1 MGFWEFFPKAKASKQ
16 SLETFHVLSPTEAAT
31 GLICQEPVASAKVY
45 PDPSLALPH
54 CAPLSLPMSSAH
66 PGTQAD
72 AKTLGPEAPAWAL
85 VTLDP
90 VLSPVLLLVPDNV
103 ASGPALC
110 WGTSGD
116 SETTPAVPRMGPQLP
131 LRGQAVLGHCPH
143 FHSEAQISLR
153 RHPSLSWEN
162 QWDPPLRASP

>member
-1 MGFWEFFPKAKASKQ
+1 MGFWEFFPKTKAGKHALASKQ
-16 SLETFHVLSPTEAAT
+16 SLETFHVLRPTEAAT
-31 GLICQEPVASAKVY
+31 GLTCQEPVASAKVC

-72 AKTLGPEAPAWAL
+72 AKSLGLEAPAWAL

-110 WGTSGD
+110 WGTPGD
-116 SETTPAVPRMGPQLP
+116 SETTPAGPPHGSSTPPPGPGSPRSLP
-131 LRGQAVLGHCPH
+131 T
-143 FHSEAQISLR
+143 FSL
-153 RHPSLSWEN
+153 
-162 QWDPPLRASP
+162 